1 MTTTSRLGW
10 SVTIALVAWVA
21 MAHAAPLPD
30 EPTLPTAQWKAI
42 QRVIEDQLR
51 ALKAGDAA
59 KAFSFASPGIR
70 TQFGTPDNFVT
81 MVRSGYDALLAAR
94 YTEFLQGAVIDGRV
108 IQPLR
113 LVAPDNTVLV
123 ALYTMKKRVMSG
135 WVTVTGPPRAICSEN
150 RGITLPALP
159 NTLPKRTRTNCVPL
173 PCRLWQTIS
182 ASRFDAPITFVGL
195 TALSVETNTNFST
208 LAPIAA
214 RASTHV
220 P

>member
-1 MTTTSRLGW
+1 M
-10 SVTIALVAWVA
+10 VALVAWVA
-21 MAHAAPLPD
+21 ATHAAPLPG

-70 TQFGTPDNFVT
+70 TQFETPDSFIA
-81 MVRSGYDALLAAR
+81 MVRSGYDALLVAR

-123 ALYTMKKRVMSG
+123 ALYTMEKQKDGRWRIAG
-135 WVTVTGPPRAICSEN
+135 
-150 RGITLPALP
+150 
-159 NTLPKRTRTNCVPL
+159 CV
-173 PCRLWQTIS
+173 
-182 ASRFDAPITFVGL
+182 
-195 TALSVETNTNFST
+195 
-208 LAPIAA
+208 LAPSTVQAA
-214 RASTHV
+214 HLGSGLNRRGTGVRGPSSPAASA
-220 P
+220 